1 MKVQNQVNLQQLVA
15 KRPDAGLTYPVL
27 PTAAERSERARLEKE
42 NAKLLARAFE
52 APSTALLEVRS
63 LTSELYSLR
72 CEKANAELREAEA
85 SRKVAA
91 LISRVWLIA
100 HAAVLVV

>member
-1 MKVQNQVNLQQLVA
+1 ML
-15 KRPDAGLTYPVL
+15 
-27 PTAAERSERARLEKE
+27 TAAERSERARLEKE

-85 SRKVAA
+85 RREVAA